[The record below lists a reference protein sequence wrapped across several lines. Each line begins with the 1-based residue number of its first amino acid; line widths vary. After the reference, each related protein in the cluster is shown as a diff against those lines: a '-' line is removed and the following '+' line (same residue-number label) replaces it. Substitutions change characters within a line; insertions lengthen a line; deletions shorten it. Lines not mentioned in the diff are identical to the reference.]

1 MSDGNGISLLEDALS
16 ADAPTQRQ
24 IIATWLAMI
33 EAQQKAEQAAK
44 ASEEAN
50 LQARKA
56 EQARIALVEAGI
68 EEVQRLK
75 ALSPQVSLLITTLHD
90 EQDGSSAKLS
100 HINYILSLL
109 LEATRI
115 RLEGVQTKEEKENLA
130 TLIKDIQQ
138 VEFDFVKTEEV
149 GLREQIRWH
158 RRSLSEL
165 KIQEAM
171 YGSTPPVWLLN
182 QISDAEEKITAREA
196 ELKQLLTQRQHD
208 LPP

>member
-1 MSDGNGISLLEDALS
+1 MSDGNGITLLEDALS

-44 ASEEAN
+44 ASEEAS

-56 EQARIALVEAGI
+56 EQARIALVEAGF

-90 EQDGSSAKLS
+90 EQDGVTAKLA

-109 LEATRI
+109 LEASRI
-115 RLEGVQTKEEKENLA
+115 RLEGVQTKEEKSDLA
-130 TLIKDIQQ
+130 KLIKDIQQ

-149 GLREQIRWH
+149 ALREQIRWH
-158 RRSLSEL
+158 RRSLNEL
-165 KIQEAM
+165 KLQEAM
-171 YGSTPPVWLLN
+171 YGSTPPVYLLN
-182 QISDAEEKITAREA
+182 QISDTEEKIASREA
-196 ELKQLLTQRQHD
+196 ELAQLLAQRQHD
-208 LPP
+208 ISS